1 MGGPVAV
8 AHAGGMTDF
17 KDAADR
23 DGARNAINREY
34 YAIRRS
40 LRSLAADEQQ
50 LERRLEDLAA
60 QQRRTRAAADAASQA
75 EPPLG
80 GRPDRRS

>member
-1 MGGPVAV
+1 MGGRAAV

-17 KDAADR
+17 NDAADR

-40 LRSLAADEQQ
+40 LRALAADEHE
-50 LERRLEDLAA
+50 LERRLDDLAA
-60 QQRRTRAAADAASQA
+60 AQRRTRAAADAASQA
-75 EPPLG
+75 EPPPG
-80 GRPDRRS
+80 GGPDRGS